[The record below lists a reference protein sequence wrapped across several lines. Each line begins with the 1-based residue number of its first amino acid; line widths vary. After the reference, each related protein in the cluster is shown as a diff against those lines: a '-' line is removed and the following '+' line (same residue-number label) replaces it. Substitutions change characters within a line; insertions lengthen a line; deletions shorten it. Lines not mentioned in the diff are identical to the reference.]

1 MTTRRRPAP
10 KPATTTLKI
19 IDICKAENLTEQ
31 AFRLALA
38 QIRPDDFDTIKE
50 LSPVEIEQVL
60 ATINPPK
67 IAETPTPQALDATEA
82 DSNTEETSEIP
93 ETDAQQAL
101 QPVGL
106 AVAKSGN
113 VVSGNHPQSQGLTA
127 MTELVT
133 AAEEEIKLADLVHQ
147 FKNQQILQ
155 NVTARDAE
163 LAVQLRDRRLDRR
176 GGYLDAI
183 RGMQSTGVETLILP
197 SDDFDLNTEVERL
210 NGELGKQ
217 LTVSA

>member
-1 MTTRRRPAP
+1 MTARRKPAP
-10 KPATTTLKI
+10 KPAPTTLKI

-50 LSPVEIEQVL
+50 LSPEEVEQVL

-67 IAETPTPQALDATEA
+67 IAETRTPQGTQPIEA
-82 DSNTEETSEIP
+82 DSNTEKPSEIP
-93 ETDAQQAL
+93 ETPVQQGL

-106 AVAKSGN
+106 TVANSGN
-113 VVSGNHPQSQGLTA
+113 VTTGNHPHSEGLTA
-127 MTELVT
+127 MGELVA

-147 FKNQQILQ
+147 FKNQQIIQ
-155 NVTARDAE
+155 NATARDAE
-163 LAVQLRDRRLDRR
+163 LAVQLRDRRLYRR
-176 GGYLDAI
+176 EDYLNSI
-183 RGMQSTGVETLILP
+183 RGMQSTGVETPILP

>member
-1 MTTRRRPAP
+1 MTAKRRPAP

-38 QIRPDDFDTIKE
+38 NLRPDDFDTIKE

-67 IAETPTPQALDATEA
+67 IAESLTHQGTQPIEA
-82 DSNTEETSEIP
+82 DSTSEETSEIP
-93 ETDAQQAL
+93 KTDTQQGL

-106 AVAKSGN
+106 AVANSGN
-113 VVSGNHPQSQGLTA
+113 VVSGNRPKAEGLA
-127 MTELVT
+127 ALKELVA
-133 AAEEEIKLADLVHQ
+133 AAEEEIELADLVSQ
-147 FKNQQILQ
+147 FKNQQIIQ
-155 NVTARDAE
+155 NAEARDNE
-163 LAVQLRDRRLDRR
+163 LAVRLRDRRL
-176 GGYLDAI
+176 YLREDYLNSI
-183 RGMQSTGVETLILP
+183 RSMQSTRIESPELP
-197 SDDFDLNTEVERL
+197 SDDFDLNTEVESL